1 MFYIINLPPGIIF
14 DIACFKLKRKAK
26 IKLLN
31 LKLNANDILME
42 NFIKDKYSVGLKQIC
57 FELITKKASFMSN
70 GDQIIIKF
78 LNPNDDKLARLITN
92 GNGKISGSTILRDI
106 FN

>member
-1 MFYIINLPPGIIF
+1 MFYIINLPPGTLF
-14 DIACFKLKRKAK
+14 DTACFKLKRKAK
-26 IKLLN
+26 QKLLS
-31 LKLNANDILME
+31 LKLNANDVLME
-42 NFIKDKYSVGLKQIC
+42 NFIKDKYSIGLKQIC
-57 FELITKKASFMSN
+57 FELIIKRASFMTN

>member
-1 MFYIINLPPGIIF
+1 MFYIITLPSGVTF

-26 IKLLN
+26 QKLLS
-31 LKLNANDILME
+31 LKLSANDLLIE
-42 NFIKDKYSVGLKQIC
+42 NFIKDKYSIGLKQIC
-57 FELITKKASFMSN
+57 FDLIIRRASFMSN

-78 LNPNDDKLARLITN
+78 LNIEDDKLARLITN
-92 GNGKISGSTILRDI
+92 GNGQIPGSTILRDI

>member
-1 MFYIINLPPGIIF
+1 MFYIINLPPGILF
-14 DIACFKLKRKAK
+14 DTACFKLKRKAK
-26 IKLLN
+26 QKLLS

-42 NFIKDKYSVGLKQIC
+42 NFIKDKYSIGLKQIC
-57 FELITKKASFMSN
+57 FELIIKRASFMTN